1 LLASL
6 SEIASVYAADG
17 LKLTVRQLYYQCVAR
32 GWIENNEREYQKI
45 IRLLTDAREAGLF
58 DWDAIEDRGRE
69 VVMRPCWTSPA
80 EILEAAASSYHEDRW
95 ELQDVRVVV
104 VLEKSALAGIV
115 DPVCKDLDTPCGSGL
130 FIGHPVL
137 RDRQGTDLSGVRG

>member
-1 LLASL
+1 VRS
-6 SEIASVYAADG
+6 SVYAADG

-45 IRLLTDAREAGLF
+45 IRLLTDARGAGLF

-80 EILEAAASSYHEDRW
+80 EILKAAASFTEDLGGHVGAMGQIRSRRSR
-95 ELQDVRVVV
+95 Q
-104 VLEKSALAGIV
+104 AGR
-115 DPVCKDLDTPCGSGL
+115 PCLMKVTRIS
-130 FIGHPVL
+130 
-137 RDRQGTDLSGVRG
+137 

>member
-1 LLASL
+1 MLDAFRDHTFRGRTLSL
-6 SEIASVYAADG
+6 VMALRDIATDYAAQG
-17 LKLTVRQLYYQCVAR
+17 MRLTVRQLYYQCVAR

-80 EILEAAASSYHEDRW
+80 EILEAAA
-95 ELQDVRVVV
+95 
-104 VLEKSALAGIV
+104 
-115 DPVCKDLDTPCGSGL
+115 T
-130 FIGHPVL
+130 
-137 RDRQGTDLSGVRG
+137 